1 MTTDEGPPIY
11 RFKPI
16 VECVLTERQGVL
28 TVLEADGQR
37 FTLVGVSPHPDG
49 GQPTYLGE
57 IWSAKYIEIC
67 SDESRR
73 ESISMALTTPDLSGL

>member
-1 MTTDEGPPIY
+1 MTSDAGPPIY
-11 RFKPI
+11 RFKPE

-28 TVLEADGQR
+28 TVLEADRQR

-57 IWSAKYIEIC
+57 IWSGVNDGLKFWLEPGWYERINEWT
-67 SDESRR
+67 E
-73 ESISMALTTPDLSGL
+73 TT